1 MPVHVYIRVIGGKW
15 KPEILWFLR
24 KGPLRFGEILRSV
37 DKITQVTL
45 TKNLRE
51 LEADGIILR
60 TVYPEI
66 PPRVEYQLTPF
77 GESVFPVLDVI
88 SAWGE
93 RVSSAE
99 AGKNRTCPQSMR
111 SCDHDLR
118 DSGPEP
124 RTTDR
129 ISTR

>member
-1 MPVHVYIRVIGGKW
+1 MGAKSNSGVMPVHVYIRVIGGKW

-24 KGPLRFGEILRSV
+24 KGPLRFGKILRSV
-37 DKITQVTL
+37 DNITQVTL

-88 SAWGE
+88 SAWG
-93 RVSSAE
+93 
-99 AGKNRTCPQSMR
+99 RTFLQQKQEKT
-111 SCDHDLR
+111 
-118 DSGPEP
+118 EP
-124 RTTDR
+124 APKA
-129 ISTR
+129 